1 MIYCFNFIIQLYQ
14 WPPGWINQRSQ
25 LKSPVSVFSA
35 KLCPQHFLYMLYPFL
50 VGTGEG
56 GESYRDAKNGEF
68 GEPVGAISPQSD
80 FRRLARIL
88 GIFMLK

>member
-1 MIYCFNFIIQLYQ
+1 MDQSTQSIKISSQCVFCKTLPTTFFIHAL
-14 WPPGWINQRSQ
+14 S
-25 LKSPVSVFSA
+25 FS
-35 KLCPQHFLYMLYPFL
+35 
-50 VGTGEG
+50 GGNRGG